1 MKTRFTKALILPG
14 AMLYVLAAAY
24 TPMNSAATRVVISDQ
39 STDPSDDPPTADPS
53 TPSDDPFN
61 PMSTQSLPFPVC
73 PQCTDDMR

>member
-14 AMLYVLAAAY
+14 AMLYMLAAAY
-24 TPMNSAATRVVISDQ
+24 TPTTSAATRVVISDQ
-39 STDPSDDPPTADPS
+39 STDPPTADPS

-61 PMSTQSLPFPVC
+61 PMSPQSLPFPVC